1 MPPDITPGGNATL
14 KDAGIRIPNRETN
27 IATLDKVMGYVVAES
42 TNLEGRPD
50 STLRI
55 SAGPDIYWT
64 IQVQKELLG
73 LGEDISITAAL
84 YSKAEEEGLP
94 IESIRADVIQMFG
107 TRVGGIHLH
116 SRTEER
122 TWDENADVSKIA
134 RLVDEYSIQS
144 QEATEKAVKDAADLA
159 RAELHEMTGTH
170 NDKWAIEV
178 KPDADYV
185 IIWETR
191 DRATVRLIVASPAT
205 EELPDGTPA
214 RPARITVQD
223 LEKGTIVNQGR
234 APIRDLKVAMDSIFP
249 DRAAIHDK
257 INGAPE
263 NIIS

>member
-1 MPPDITPGGNATL
+1 MLPDRTPGGGATPT
-14 KDAGIRIPNRETN
+14 DAIPARITNREAN
-27 IATLDKVMGYVVAES
+27 ITTLDRIMGFVVAES
-42 TNLEGRPD
+42 TNLGGRPD

-55 SAGPDIYWT
+55 SAGPDTYWT

-73 LGEDISITAAL
+73 LGEDKSITAEL
-84 YSKAEEEGLP
+84 HSKAEEGLP

-107 TRVGGIHLH
+107 TRVGGIHLNLK
-116 SRTEER
+116 TGER

-134 RLVDEYSIQS
+134 QLVDEYSTQS

-159 RAELHEMTGTH
+159 RAELHEMTGIH

-185 IIWETR
+185 TIWETR

-205 EELPDGTPA
+205 VELPDGTPA
-214 RPARITVQD
+214 RLARITVQD

-234 APIRDLKVAMDSIFP
+234 APIRDLKEAMDSIFP
-249 DRAAIHDK
+249 DRAAIHDE
-257 INGAPE
+257 INRAPD
-263 NIIS
+263 NTPA